1 MRSCLRSVECLRSRY
16 TVSRDSV
23 PWHCWSATTSPCPC
37 HWRNCLALL
46 GWAEPCGVYVGGQAL
61 AMIANFDEGLGR
73 ATRAWA
79 YFTLT
84 DDLQVRPT
92 GQLLT

>member
-1 MRSCLRSVECLRSRY
+1 M
-16 TVSRDSV
+16 
-23 PWHCWSATTSPCPC
+23 
-37 HWRNCLALL
+37 
-46 GWAEPCGVYVGGQAL
+46 YVGGQAL